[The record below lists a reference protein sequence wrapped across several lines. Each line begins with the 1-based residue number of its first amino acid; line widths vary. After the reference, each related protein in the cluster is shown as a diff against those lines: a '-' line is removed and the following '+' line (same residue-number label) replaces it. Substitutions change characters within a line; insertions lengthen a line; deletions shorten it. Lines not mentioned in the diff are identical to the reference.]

1 MERLVRE
8 RIKLE
13 KLKGTEKA
21 RLYKEKAWDV
31 CPGEHQEMR
40 DIKEEWVNMKDKI
53 TQILKDVLE
62 TKKIIGVRKN
72 KTIWWTDEVRESVK

>member
-1 MERLVRE
+1 
-8 RIKLE
+8 
-13 KLKGTEKA
+13 
-21 RLYKEKAWDV
+21 
-31 CPGEHQEMR
+31 MR